1 MEGSTLMN
9 WYWNMKYAKWK
20 VHNLGCLLSKGNQA
34 NHPKFE
40 RPNGK
45 KHKIQIFFEIG
56 PDLVCP
62 AHLKAQLSEFF
73 EDLNRIKT
81 NKKKEK
87 SMTFL
92 IVLHLK
98 PKKLI

>member
-1 MEGSTLMN
+1 MHSLEYLNIFIYLQVEFGSCR
-9 WYWNMKYAKWK
+9 
-20 VHNLGCLLSKGNQA
+20 VNLGCLLSKGNQA

-81 NKKKEK
+81 NQNK
-87 SMTFL
+87 
-92 IVLHLK
+92 
-98 PKKLI
+98 